1 MTDYATSTWPVHT
14 HPQAFRRRRERHRV
28 VGALPACARM
38 ARSLRWL
45 SRAAAGA
52 ALMAAAGAAGAATRY
67 NATWA
72 SLDTRPN
79 PPWYDEAKVGIF
91 IVGGVFSVPSWG
103 LSKGGASGEW
113 FEEEWQG
120 SNGNKGDPAYAAF
133 VAERYPPTWT
143 YADFAPS
150 LTYDLFNA
158 TAWAELF
165 VESGAKYTVFL
176 TKHHDG
182 ECQRRGARWWSH
194 PQLVHSA
201 RARAALSPSVVAP
214 PTRTQC
220 ARAAPSPG
228 TTSCRLASPTLR
240 LGIHT
245 RLFLS
250 TRPTPLLFFLLPA
263 LQASPCGPRQRR
275 PTGTAS
281 TWGRAAT

>member
-1 MTDYATSTWPVHT
+1 
-14 HPQAFRRRRERHRV
+14 
-28 VGALPACARM
+28 M
-38 ARSLRWL
+38 ARSLLRWL

-52 ALMAAAGAAGAATRY
+52 ALMAAAGAATRY

-113 FEEEWQG
+113 FEEEWLG

-182 ECQRRGARWWSH
+182 ECQRRGARRWSH
-194 PQLVHSA
+194 TTT
-201 RARAALSPSVVAP
+201 
-214 PTRTQC
+214 TR
-220 ARAAPSPG
+220 R
-228 TTSCRLASPTLR
+228 
-240 LGIHT
+240 
-245 RLFLS
+245 
-250 TRPTPLLFFLLPA
+250 
-263 LQASPCGPRQRR
+263 
-275 PTGTAS
+275 
-281 TWGRAAT
+281 